1 MSLAGGEWRGGV
13 AVNFDGQV
21 KVIQQAGYPA
31 SLNCVVVQALF
42 ANGIFLDHGEIECV
56 IFP

>member
-13 AVNFDGQV
+13 AVNFAGQV

-42 ANGIFLDHGEIECV
+42 ANGVLDHREIERV
-56 IFP
+56 IFQ